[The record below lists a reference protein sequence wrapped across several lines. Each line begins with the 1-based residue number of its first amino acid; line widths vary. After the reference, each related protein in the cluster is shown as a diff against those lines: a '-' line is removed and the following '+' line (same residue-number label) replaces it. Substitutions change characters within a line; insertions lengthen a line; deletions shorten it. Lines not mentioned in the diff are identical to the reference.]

1 MTNLLP
7 VVALCAAVALG
18 TVSGLLIALGRP
30 ITAFV
35 VFVAAATLGIATLS
49 TLVPDSSAPGIWVA
63 LPVIVAA
70 MWRIDPSTKRPASR
84 ISRSRP
90 VQLPCLDSGLI
101 PALRP

>member
-18 TVSGLLIALGRP
+18 SVSGLLIALGRP

-49 TLVPDSSAPGIWVA
+49 TLVSGSAALGIWVA

-70 MWRIDPSTKRPASR
+70 MWRIDPNDKRPR
-84 ISRSRP
+84 
-90 VQLPCLDSGLI
+90 
-101 PALRP
+101 LRMSVRQS

>member
-1 MTNLLP
+1 MTDLFP

-18 TVSGLLIALGRP
+18 SVSGLLIALGRP

-49 TLVPDSSAPGIWVA
+49 TLVSGSSALGIWVA

-70 MWRIDPSTKRPASR
+70 TWRIDPNDKRPR
-84 ISRSRP
+84 
-90 VQLPCLDSGLI
+90 
-101 PALRP
+101 LRMSVRQF